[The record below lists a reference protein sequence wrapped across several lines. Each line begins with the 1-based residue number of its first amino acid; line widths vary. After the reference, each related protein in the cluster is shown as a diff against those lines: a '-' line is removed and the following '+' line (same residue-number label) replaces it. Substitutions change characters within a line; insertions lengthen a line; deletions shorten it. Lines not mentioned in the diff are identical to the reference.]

1 MPMYS
6 TKENILLTAAA
17 LKAYNIQ
24 HVVLSPGARNAPLV
38 HTLAIAPF
46 FCAHSVVDERSAAY
60 FALGLIQKL
69 RQPVAI
75 CCTSG
80 TALLNYGPA
89 IAEAFYQELPLLVL
103 SADRS
108 PAWIGQM
115 DGQTLPQV
123 NLFASIT
130 CKSVHLPE
138 VRVPEDEW
146 FCRRLLHEAL
156 LALAHNGPV
165 HVNIP
170 LSEPLFDFSAPA
182 LPPFAP
188 MEYVHTQ
195 SCALPG
201 IGTQWLQYQKRMVVV
216 GQLPQN
222 HTLAPMLHAAGQS
235 SVLLGEHL
243 ANLPGTALGSFDQ
256 LLASTPKHDL
266 PSLAPELLVTCGG
279 HIISKH
285 LKQFLRKH
293 PPKAHWHISPSGAV
307 IDLFQALTRVVQAPL
322 HAFWQELTS
331 QLPTQSTLPPFVQ
344 HWHQQAQRLTTAPA
358 QSTGQKTLAWGEKDA
373 VGAFLAQVPQGSALH
388 LANSSS
394 VRHAQRFSL
403 PPGVEVLCNRGTSG
417 IEGAISTAIGY
428 ASVHEGLT
436 FLLIGD
442 LSFLY
447 DINALALCTLPANM
461 RILLINNECGGI
473 FYGLPG
479 LEKSSML
486 APYIAARHNQQG
498 KPWAMA
504 AGCTYMHAQCAQT
517 IAAQLPEFTS
527 AHNAP
532 MLLEVLVPHSK
543 PSPA

>member
-1 MPMYS
+1 MYS
-6 TKENILLTAAA
+6 TKENVLLTAAA
-17 LKAYNIQ
+17 LQAYGIR

-38 HTLAIAPF
+38 HTLAIDPF

-80 TALLNYGPA
+80 TALLNYGPG

-130 CKSVHLPE
+130 HKSVHLPE
-138 VRVPEDEW
+138 VHVPEDAW

-182 LPPFAP
+182 LPAFSP
-188 MEYVHTQ
+188 MEYVHTK

-201 IGTQWLQYQKRMVVV
+201 IGAQWLQYQKRMVVV

-222 HTLAPMLHAAGQS
+222 HTLANLLHTAGQS

-243 ANLPGTALGSFDQ
+243 ANLPGTALGNFDQ
-256 LLASTPKHDL
+256 LLASTPPSEL
-266 PSLAPELLVTCGG
+266 PGLAPELLITCGG
-279 HIISKH
+279 HIVSKR

-293 PPKAHWHISPSGAV
+293 PPKAHWHISPNGTV
-307 IDLFQALTRVVQAPL
+307 IDLFQSLTRVVQASLP
-322 HAFWQELTS
+322 AFWQELTS
-331 QLPTQSTLPPFVQ
+331 QLPPQSTVPPFVQ
-344 HWHQQAQRLTTAPA
+344 HWHTQAQCRATAPA
-358 QSTGQKTLAWGEKDA
+358 RSTTKAPTTWGEQDA
-373 VGAFLAQVPQGSALH
+373 VGAFLAQLPQGSALH

-447 DINALALCTLPANM
+447 DINALALCALPANL
-461 RILLINNECGGI
+461 RILLMNNGCGGI
-473 FYGLPG
+473 FYALPG
-479 LEKSSML
+479 LEKSPML
-486 APYIAARHNQQG
+486 APYIAARHTRQG
-498 KPWAMA
+498 KPWATA
-504 AGCTYMHAQCAQT
+504 AGCTYLHAQCEET
-517 IAAQLPEFTS
+517 LAAQLPAFTS
-527 AHNAP
+527 THTAP
-532 MLLEVLVPHSK
+532 MLLEVLVPYYK

>member
-1 MPMYS
+1 M
-6 TKENILLTAAA
+6 
-17 LKAYNIQ
+17 
-24 HVVLSPGARNAPLV
+24 
-38 HTLAIAPF
+38 
-46 FCAHSVVDERSAAY
+46 
-60 FALGLIQKL
+60 
-69 RQPVAI
+69 
-75 CCTSG
+75 
-80 TALLNYGPA
+80 
-89 IAEAFYQELPLLVL
+89 
-103 SADRS
+103 
-108 PAWIGQM
+108 
-115 DGQTLPQV
+115 
-123 NLFASIT
+123 
-130 CKSVHLPE
+130 
-138 VRVPEDEW
+138 
-146 FCRRLLHEAL
+146 
-156 LALAHNGPV
+156 
-165 HVNIP
+165 
-170 LSEPLFDFSAPA
+170 
-182 LPPFAP
+182 
-188 MEYVHTQ
+188 
-195 SCALPG
+195 
-201 IGTQWLQYQKRMVVV
+201 
-216 GQLPQN
+216 
-222 HTLAPMLHAAGQS
+222 
-235 SVLLGEHL
+235 
-243 ANLPGTALGSFDQ
+243 
-256 LLASTPKHDL
+256 
-266 PSLAPELLVTCGG
+266 
-279 HIISKH
+279 
-285 LKQFLRKH
+285 
-293 PPKAHWHISPSGAV
+293 
-307 IDLFQALTRVVQAPL
+307 
-322 HAFWQELTS
+322 
-331 QLPTQSTLPPFVQ
+331 Q

-486 APYIAARHNQQG
+486 DPYIAARHNQQG